1 MKLVDR
7 VATIVWK
14 SRAYALTTLLVV
26 LGSAANAATLLSPAP
41 AFNGRVVRLEHAPRP
56 EDRHWLVA
64 TALVPAGGK
73 HANVYLADRDNA
85 PFRQIGEI
93 SDPAFGSGLC
103 CGTLYEL
110 PQQVGSLQAGTLLL
124 AASVGKKTERM
135 ATRIYRSNDEGRS
148 WSYLSEIRAA
158 KPGGIWE
165 PEFTVGRDGA
175 LILFFSDETDQ
186 AGHSQT
192 IKKVRTYDGL
202 QWRDMGYVV
211 ASAKQRDRPGMPVT
225 RRLAD
230 GQWMMTYELG
240 GPAHF
245 IVYYRLS
252 DDGWDWGGPIHV
264 GSEIRLPNGAF
275 PAHAPR
281 FTVMPGGAILLV
293 AQLIE
298 TPELKLG
305 ARNGRVL
312 LVNSAGN
319 PATPWRTI
327 PAPVPVPDACSETC
341 HPQHDWCPNYSSA
354 RLPSEDGTQV
364 LEFASD
370 WRGKECITSYAWAPW
385 RSDTR
390 SSAE

>member
-1 MKLVDR
+1 
-7 VATIVWK
+7 
-14 SRAYALTTLLVV
+14 
-26 LGSAANAATLLSPAP
+26 
-41 AFNGRVVRLEHAPRP
+41 
-56 EDRHWLVA
+56 
-64 TALVPAGGK
+64 
-73 HANVYLADRDNA
+73 
-85 PFRQIGEI
+85 
-93 SDPAFGSGLC
+93 
-103 CGTLYEL
+103 
-110 PQQVGSLQAGTLLL
+110 
-124 AASVGKKTERM
+124 M

-165 PEFTVGRDGA
+165 PEFTVGSDGA

-186 AGHSQT
+186 AAHSQT

-202 QWRDMGYVV
+202 HWRDMGYVV
-211 ASAKQRDRPGMPVT
+211 AGGIQHDRPGMAVT

-230 GQWMMTYELG
+230 GQWIMTYELG

-252 DDGWDWGGPIHV
+252 DDGWDWGSPTNV

-275 PAHAPR
+275 PAHSPR

-341 HPQHDWCPNYSSA
+341 HPHDYNWCPNYSSA
-354 RLPSEDGTQV
+354 LLPSEDGTQV
-364 LEFASD
+364 MEFASD
-370 WRGKECITSYAWAPW
+370 WTGEECITTHAWAPW

-390 SSAE
+390 FGAE

>member
-26 LGSAANAATLLSPAP
+26 LGSAASAATLLSPAP
-41 AFNGRVVRLEHAPRP
+41 AFNGRVVRLEHASRP
-56 EDRHWLVA
+56 EERYWLVA

-73 HANVYLADRDNA
+73 HTNVYLADRDNA
-85 PFRQIGEI
+85 PFRHIGEI
-93 SDPAFGSGLC
+93 TDPAFGSGLC

-110 PQQVGSLQAGTLLL
+110 PQQVGSLQAGTLLW
-124 AASVGKKTERM
+124 AASIGKKTELM
-135 ATRIYRSNDEGRS
+135 ATRIYRSNNEGRS

-158 KPGGIWE
+158 KPGGVWE
-165 PEFTVGRDGA
+165 PEFTVGSDGA

-186 AGHSQT
+186 AAHSQT

-202 QWRDMGYVV
+202 HWRDMGYVV
-211 ASAKQRDRPGMPVT
+211 ASDIQHDRPGMAVT

-252 DDGWDWGGPIHV
+252 NDGWDWGSPIHV

-275 PAHAPR
+275 AAHAPR

-354 RLPSEDGTQV
+354 LLPSEDGTEV

-370 WRGKECITSYAWAPW
+370 WTGKECITSYAWARW

-390 SSAE
+390 FGAE

>member
-1 MKLVDR
+1 MYHRLCIGIGKIL
-7 VATIVWK
+7 AC
-14 SRAYALTTLLVV
+14 ALSV
-26 LGSAANAATLLSPAP
+26 LMLAEGSHAKAATLLSPP
-41 AFNGRVVRLEHAPRP
+41 AFNGRVVRLEHASRP
-56 EDRHWLVA
+56 EERQWLVA

-73 HANVYLADRDNA
+73 HANVYLADRDGA
-85 PFRQIGEI
+85 PFRHIGEI
-93 SDPAFGSGLC
+93 TDHEFGSGLC

-110 PQQVGSLQAGTLLL
+110 PQQVGSLQAGTLLW
-124 AASVGKKTERM
+124 AGSVGKKTERM

-165 PEFTVGRDGA
+165 PEFTVGSDGA

-186 AGHSQT
+186 AAHSQT

-202 QWRDMGYVV
+202 HWRDMSYVV
-211 ASAKQRDRPGMPVT
+211 ASDIQHDRPGMAVT

-230 GQWMMTYELG
+230 GRWMMTYELG

-252 DDGWDWGGPIHV
+252 DDGWDWGGPINV

-354 RLPSEDGTQV
+354 LQPSEDGTQV

-370 WRGKECITSYAWAPW
+370 WTGKECITSYAWAPW